1 MLSAQAMNMN
11 CFLLLLLYHRGST
24 LNRSHYSMCEQ
35 KYAIWFANS
44 TRFIDETRVPT
55 KPCLRSESCFLI
67 GQNPNPTD
75 RTFAPLDAPRSYGD
89 PHPFRQHMQF
99 RL

>member
-11 CFLLLLLYHRGST
+11 YFLLLLLLYHRGST

-44 TRFIDETRVPT
+44 TRFVDESRVPT
-55 KPCLRSESCFLI
+55 KPR
-67 GQNPNPTD
+67 
-75 RTFAPLDAPRSYGD
+75 
-89 PHPFRQHMQF
+89 HPAHDLSHAF
-99 RL
+99 